1 MNNILIFS
9 FLLLSLF
16 ICFWSIIDLSKT
28 RLKGTYTNT
37 WFLFLVILIPVFGSI
52 VYFLVKRK
60 LQLPKRRFA
69 PNFRTR

>member
-1 MNNILIFS
+1 MSTALIS
-9 FLLLSLF
+9 VFLFLGLF
-16 ICFWSIIDLSKT
+16 ISFWSIIDLSKT

-37 WFLFLVILIPVFGSI
+37 WFLLLVILMPVVGSI

>member
-1 MNNILIFS
+1 MSTALIS
-9 FLLLSLF
+9 VFLFLGLF
-16 ICFWSIIDLSKT
+16 ISFWSIIDLSKT

-37 WFLFLVILIPVFGSI
+37 WFLLLVILIPVFGSI